1 MNRPFDHEALRYS
14 QAKNAYARSSV
25 IYVSEAEH
33 RNVVFATSL
42 GTIFEWYDF
51 YLYATLAPFFASL
64 FFPPGNETAALL
76 AALAT
81 YAAGFLI
88 RPVGALF
95 FGSLGDRKGR
105 KHAFLITVVLMG
117 ASTFAMGL
125 LPTYQQIGWLAPL
138 MLVLLR
144 LVQGFALGGEY
155 GGAAICVAEHTP
167 APLRGLATGWI
178 QTTATFGFF
187 MTLLVILLCRDLLSP
202 EQFKAWGWRI
212 PFVLSIFLLVI
223 SAYIRLKLNESP
235 LFKRIKAIGKVSK
248 APIRDSFLSRKNS
261 WLVVLALFGAVA
273 GQAVIWYTGQFYA
286 LFFLQINL
294 KADYDIAYKLVI
306 MALLVSTPFF
316 VFFGWLSDKI
326 GRKPIILAGCLLAVV
341 TYLPIFQG
349 LTYAVNPD
357 LVIFQKNNPI
367 TLSVDRTT
375 CHTPF
380 FSRLSA
386 SPSDCD
392 LARAYLTKMGVS
404 FRIENTPGV
413 LGLIS
418 IGNESAIPI
427 SQWKEAWRSEAVFT
441 AMQLHGYPEKADPA
455 KIKLFMAVFLLTVLM
470 IYVCM
475 VYGPM
480 AAFLVEL
487 FPTRIRYTSL
497 SLPYHIG
504 NGWFGG
510 MLPFV
515 STAMVTASGSIY
527 YGLIYP
533 MVIAF
538 MTLAIG
544 LFFLPNKHGCEL
556 PQD

>member
-1 MNRPFDHEALRYS
+1 
-14 QAKNAYARSSV
+14 
-25 IYVSEAEH
+25 VSAAEH

-76 AALAT
+76 AALAA
-81 YAAGFLI
+81 YASGFLI
-88 RPVGALF
+88 RPVGALV

-117 ASTFAMGL
+117 VCTFAMGL
-125 LPTYQQIGWLAPL
+125 LPTYEQIGWLAPL
-138 MLVLLR
+138 TLVLLR
-144 LVQGFALGGEY
+144 LAQGFALGGEY
-155 GGAAICVAEHTP
+155 GGAAIYVAEHTP

-187 MTLLVILLCRDLLSP
+187 LTLLVILLCRDLLSP

-212 PFVLSIFLLVI
+212 PFVLSLFLLVI
-223 SAYIRLKLNESP
+223 SAFIRLKLNESP

-261 WLVVLALFGAVA
+261 WLVVLALFGATA
-273 GQAVIWYTGQFYA
+273 GQAVVWYTGQFYA

-294 KADYDIAYKLVI
+294 KADYDIAYKLII
-306 MALLVSTPFF
+306 MALLVSMPFF

-326 GRKPIILAGCLLAVV
+326 GRKPIILGGCLLAVV
-341 TYLPIFQG
+341 TYFPIFQG

-357 LVIFQKNNPI
+357 LVAFQKNNPI

-380 FSRLSA
+380 FSRMSA

-392 LARAYLTKMGVS
+392 LARSYLTKMGVS
-404 FRIENTPGV
+404 FRIEDTPGV
-413 LGLIS
+413 MGLIS
-418 IGNESAIPI
+418 IGKESAIPI

-441 AMQLHGYPEKADPA
+441 AMQMHGYPEKADPA
-455 KIKLFMAVFLLTVLM
+455 KINLFMAVFLLTVLM

-527 YGLIYP
+527 LGLIYP
-533 MVIAF
+533 IAIAF
-538 MTLAIG
+538 MTLIIG
-544 LFFLPNKHGCEL
+544 LFFMPNKRGCEL